1 MYHLFYPKK
10 FFFNICVLSQC
21 IVIEYTFRIY
31 IRLHIKK
38 HYFIHFRCLLLKSLK
53 ILSVPLTSKS
63 TCLNLGLCLC
73 SLRLRQ
79 FLVFIDFY
87 FSCMFFGSVR
97 SFPNLENM
105 SLLLHIIVTYIKE
118 NIIPKL
124 QKLYSPARNPRAGN
138 KSPML
143 FVKNPLCLGNL
154 SPVCKIFIERPM
166 R

>member
-1 MYHLFYPKK
+1 
-10 FFFNICVLSQC
+10 
-21 IVIEYTFRIY
+21 
-31 IRLHIKK
+31 
-38 HYFIHFRCLLLKSLK
+38 
-53 ILSVPLTSKS
+53 
-63 TCLNLGLCLC
+63 
-73 SLRLRQ
+73 
-79 FLVFIDFY
+79 
-87 FSCMFFGSVR
+87 
-97 SFPNLENM
+97 M

-166 R
+166 RWNRTSCCEFNGKSMETETTTWSEFLNGGEAIVKQILVSKERNRSKKAGLWESQSGIGVGKLTMWGRSFEIEKL

>member
-1 MYHLFYPKK
+1 MKIPHTVLQGRTLHFSSYRNHKIKSKTAMSSSSWKK
-10 FFFNICVLSQC
+10 KEDIFCTTYLIQRNFFFYICVLSQC

-87 FSCMFFGSVR
+87 FSCMFFGSIR
-97 SFPNLENM
+97 SFPNL
-105 SLLLHIIVTYIKE
+105 
-118 NIIPKL
+118 
-124 QKLYSPARNPRAGN
+124 
-138 KSPML
+138 
-143 FVKNPLCLGNL
+143 
-154 SPVCKIFIERPM
+154 
-166 R
+166 